1 MKTRSILAA
10 CAAILLVSACTK
22 RDESL
27 AAPAAAPAPAAAT
40 APAAAPEAHTAAAAS
55 GPAAEPEKDRSW
67 AGQVNEAKA
76 VASAQG
82 KAAQDQ
88 AAKADAVQK

>member
-1 MKTRSILAA
+1 MINRSILIA
-10 CAAILLVSACTK
+10 CAFALLAAGCTK
-22 RDESL
+22 RDATL
-27 AAPAAAPAPAAAT
+27 VAPAAAPAAAPAV
-40 APAAAPEAHTAAAAS
+40 EATAAAS
-55 GPAAEPEKDRSW
+55 VPAGEPEKDRSW